1 MRRGYLRGASV
12 AVLLLLPG
20 LALAENLAAASDLD
34 LIEQT
39 REAVEERDATRAPDL
54 LTEMHRRGT
63 GIFASAVTASCK
75 EVIALPA
82 TISDWKFSAVAR
94 QAYFRVAMFRRLE
107 EGSCACLFED
117 FSFDSFVRE
126 ALGKPATDLTDADRP
141 VLEDIRDDNRR
152 ETEAR
157 FRDFEQS
164 CQAN

>member
-1 MRRGYLRGASV
+1 MWHSSLLAASV
-12 AVLLLLPG
+12 AALLLLPG
-20 LALAENLAAASDLD
+20 LALAEDLAAASDLD

-39 REAVEERDATRAPDL
+39 REAVEQQDAARALDL
-54 LTEMHRRGT
+54 LTEMQLRGI
-63 GIFASAVTASCK
+63 GVFAGTEKASCR

-94 QAYFRVAMFRRLE
+94 QAYFRVAMSRRLE

-117 FSFDSFVRE
+117 FSFDAFVRE

-141 VLEDIRDDNRR
+141 VLEDIRDDSRR

-157 FRDFEQS
+157 FRDLEQS
-164 CQAN
+164 CRAN

>member
-1 MRRGYLRGASV
+1 MRHSSLLAASI
-12 AVLLLLPG
+12 ATLLLLPG
-20 LALAENLAAASDLD
+20 LALGEDLSAASDLD

-39 REAVEERDATRAPDL
+39 REAVEEQDATRALDL
-54 LTEMHRRGT
+54 LSEMQKRGA
-63 GIFASAVTASCK
+63 GIFAGAEKASCK

-94 QAYFRVAMFRRLE
+94 QAYFRVAMSRRLE

-117 FSFDSFVRE
+117 FSFDAFVRE
-126 ALGKPATDLTDADRP
+126 ALGKPAAALTDADRP

-157 FRDFEQS
+157 FRDLEQS
-164 CQAN
+164 CRAN